1 MDVKSLYA
9 RTMKHGWIWP
19 VAIFIILLAGCA
31 PSLKTELAPMQK
43 PSNRGPLEVIFKPVE
58 GMEPNDIARLKKN
71 LVEKFS
77 LAGFNPV
84 DLEDGRSN
92 SGRSVEIAVMK
103 YEHSVPGDN
112 ECITVGVGSTYVCP
126 LVAPCLLLRG
136 YYHPKFEIIA
146 EVSFYSNGRRVFKKI
161 MSAESTSS
169 ANIINTGDEEFKR
182 KLEQMT
188 THNFTVAFLKEVDG
202 HESLK
207 NAP

>member
-1 MDVKSLYA
+1 MDLKSLYA
-9 RTMKHGWIWP
+9 RTVKHGWRWP
-19 VAIFIILLAGCA
+19 VAAFIVLLSGCA
-31 PSLKTELAPMQK
+31 PSLKTELTPMQK
-43 PSNRGPLEVIFKPVE
+43 AANRGPLEVIVKPAE
-58 GMEPNDIARLKKN
+58 GMEPDDIARLKKN

-84 DLEDGRSN
+84 DLEDRSSN
-92 SGRSVEIAVMK
+92 SGRSVEISVME
-103 YEHSVPGDN
+103 YGHSVPGDN

-136 YYHPKFEIIA
+136 YYHPKFAIIA

-161 MSAESTSS
+161 ISTESTSS

-182 KLEQMT
+182 KIEEMT

-202 HESLK
+202 HERL
-207 NAP
+207 